1 MLLLL
6 QERDPRH
13 SQHPVSTICHIYRFA
28 IYSAGSA
35 LALYNEWLYQLYNT
49 IFTAVPIVCFAL
61 FDKEQERTELLEN
74 PGLYALGRK
83 GCYFNIVVFWRWMC
97 YGILQGGCIF
107 FTVFYSL
114 GNVAAGSDGVLEDF
128 YFLGNLVFTLVVLV
142 VNLQL
147 LASFNTHTILSTG
160 CVVITLAAYYIT
172 YIVLSLLPSQNIY
185 GSTSRLFLVPANLL
199 VQVVIV
205 TVVLSVDVVTCRVR
219 MIMYDYVE
227 TLKIKPAAP
236 KIEGCKPTISMP
248 VLRENGRHRVCVQPG
263 AWTHAA
269 ADVNDLPLGEEQD
282 LKVFADDP
290 STEEKRCAINNNLIR
305 LPNSLTSVAAFSAI

>member
-83 GCYFNIVVFWRWMC
+83 GCYFNI
-97 YGILQGGCIF
+97 
-107 FTVFYSL
+107 
-114 GNVAAGSDGVLEDF
+114 F